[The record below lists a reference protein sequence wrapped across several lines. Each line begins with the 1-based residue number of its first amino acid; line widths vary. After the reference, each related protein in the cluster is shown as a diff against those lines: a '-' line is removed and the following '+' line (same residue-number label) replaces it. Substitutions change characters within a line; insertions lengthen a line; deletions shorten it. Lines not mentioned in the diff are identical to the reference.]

1 MLDAIKSK
9 AEWARWVILGVL
21 AALFLYINLPFLVPI
36 VIAAIFALGL
46 EDFIN
51 RLSKK
56 IKKSRDFSIGLT
68 VFAGLAI
75 FWVPIT
81 LAIYRIA
88 VHMSAPREPGQE
100 RLSVQFQHL
109 KEIVLEIL
117 SKVSKTVGT
126 DLAGPARGMMDNVLR
141 RGGEIIFNF
150 SSDILAQLPAILLA
164 SFVFLLVLVAL
175 LVKASVIRS
184 LANEYSPFKEETT
197 QRIVEITKGGCES
210 TLFSTLIIGLIQAG
224 VVSIGSLIF
233 GEGDFWLVL
242 TATFFVSF
250 IPVIGAAPVG
260 FLLAIMAFV
269 GDRTGAGIG
278 MTIVAIIAGS
288 IDNVLKPFMVGK
300 DNDVNPI
307 VGFTCVVGAIIMMG
321 LPGLIIG
328 PVIMNLFVGLSPL
341 LLKENTAPVIEIAD
355 N

>member
-9 AEWARWVILGVL
+9 AEWARWGVL
-21 AALFLYINLPFLVPI
+21 ALLTALFLYINLPFLVPI
-36 VIAAIFALGL
+36 IIASIFALGL
-46 EDFIN
+46 DDFIN
-51 RLSKK
+51 RLSQKTK
-56 IKKSRDFSIGLT
+56 RSRGFSIGLT

-75 FWVPIT
+75 FWIPLT

-100 RLSVQFQHL
+100 RLGVQFQHL
-109 KEIVLEIL
+109 KELLLDIL
-117 SKVSKTVGT
+117 TKVSRTVGT

-141 RGGEIIFNF
+141 RTGEIIFNF
-150 SSDILAQLPAILLA
+150 SSEILAQLPTILLA

-175 LVKASVIRS
+175 LVKASAIRS
-184 LANEYSPFKEETT
+184 LLNEYTPFKEETT
-197 QRIVEITKGGCES
+197 QRLLEITKSGCKS
-210 TLFSTLIIGLIQAG
+210 TLFSTLVIGLVQAG
-224 VVSIGSLIF
+224 VVSVGSLIF
-233 GEGDFWLVL
+233 GEGDFWLVM

-260 FLLAIMAFV
+260 FLLAAMAFV
-269 GDRTGAGIG
+269 GDRIGAGIG

-288 IDNVLKPFMVGK
+288 IDNILKPFMVGK
-300 DNDVNPI
+300 NNDVNPI

>member
-9 AEWARWVILGVL
+9 AEWARWGILGL
-21 AALFLYINLPFLVPI
+21 LTALFLYINLPFLVPI
-36 VIAAIFALGL
+36 IIASIFALGL
-46 EDFIN
+46 DDFIN
-51 RLSKK
+51 RLSQKVRR
-56 IKKSRDFSIGLT
+56 SRGFSIGLT

-75 FWVPIT
+75 FWIPLT

-88 VHMSAPREPGQE
+88 MHMSAPPEPGQE
-100 RLSVQFQHL
+100 RLGVQFQHL
-109 KEIVLEIL
+109 KELLLNIL
-117 SKVSKTVGT
+117 TKISHTVGT

-141 RGGEIIFNF
+141 RTGEIIFKF
-150 SSDILAQLPAILLA
+150 SSEILAQLPTILLA

-175 LVKASVIRS
+175 LVKASAIRS
-184 LANEYSPFKEETT
+184 LLTEYTPFKEETT
-197 QRIVEITKGGCES
+197 QRLLEITKSGCES
-210 TLFSTLIIGLIQAG
+210 TLFSTLVIGLVQAS

-233 GEGDFWLVL
+233 GEGDFWLVM

-260 FLLAIMAFV
+260 FLLAVMAFV
-269 GDRTGAGIG
+269 GDRLGAGIG
-278 MTIVAIIAGS
+278 MTIVALIAGS
-288 IDNVLKPFMVGK
+288 IDNILKPFMVGK
-300 DNDVNPI
+300 DNDVNPM